1 MPSPVAMFPA
11 QKVSPVRTDTPEPV
25 RDPSKE
31 DMKKTISASLQGI
44 DTFKGNMN
52 KLVETLRQTLGN
64 DCTFV
69 AIRDCN
75 NALDSIEETA
85 KLIRECR
92 NALKKRGKQ
101 LLK

>member
-11 QKVSPVRTDTPEPV
+11 SKVSPVRTDTPEPV
-25 RDPSKE
+25 KDPSLDE
-31 DMKKTISASLQGI
+31 MKRTISASLQGI

-69 AIRDCN
+69 AIKDCDK
-75 NALDSIEETA
+75 ALASIKETE